1 MGIVQMN
8 NNGPVANGLV
18 ELNTH
23 IHDEHKKIRGG
34 VIGEGQGLS
43 VEEESWINEDVED
56 RNDGKTELVQVQGHA
71 HGEQERSQQQP
82 QGPLVHWERFLPL
95 RSLKVLLVEND
106 DSTRHVVCAL
116 LRNCGFEVTAV
127 SNGLQAW
134 KILEDLT
141 NHIDLVLT
149 EVVMPCLSGIGLL
162 CKIMSHKTRMN
173 IPVIMMS
180 SHDSMSTVFRCL
192 SKGAVDFLVKP
203 IRKNELK
210 NLWQHVWRKCHSSS
224 SSGGQSGTQTQKSSK
239 SKGTD
244 SDNNT
249 GSNDEDDNGSVGL
262 NVQDGSDNG
271 SGTQSSWTKRAVE
284 VDSSQ
289 PISPWDQLADPPHS
303 TCAQVIHSRH
313 EVLGDSWVPVTA
325 TREYDELDNE
335 LENVVM
341 GKDLEIGVPKITA
354 SQLEDP
360 SEKVMTNIA
369 GVNKDKLSAINPKK
383 DDEKLEKAQLELNSE
398 KSGGDLRNQAADLI
412 GVITNNTE
420 PHIESA
426 VFDIPNGLPKVSD
439 AKEKVNYDTKEMP
452 FLELSLKRLRDVG
465 DTGTSA
471 HERNVLRHSDLSA
484 FSRYNSGSTAN
495 QAPTGNVG
503 SCSPLDNSSEA
514 VKTDSMKNFQSTS
527 NSIPPKQQSNGSSN
541 NNDMGSTTN
550 NAFSKPA
557 VLSDKPAPKTSAK
570 SFHPSSAF
578 QPVQSGHGSALQP
591 VAQAAAPQC
600 GSSNLSSLPHVEGN
614 AANHSL
620 TRSASG
626 SNHGSNGQNGSS
638 TVLNTRGMNLESENG
653 VPGKGGAG
661 GGIGSGGRNVV
672 DQNRFA
678 QREAA
683 LNKFRQ
689 KRKERCFE
697 KKVFDIRAE
706 RNWLSRD
713 HAFEDSLC
721 DRSMKI
727 KTGTQTANIQCLSLS
742 VCKILHI
749 RLALLGRKH
758 SDFVVQDCALRDTKL
773 RTLDQRP
780 YSL

>member
-591 VAQAAAPQC
+591 VAQAAPQC

-697 KKVFDIRAE
+697 KKRFDIRAE

>member
-1 MGIVQMN
+1 MGIVQMS
-8 NNGPVANGLV
+8 NNGPVTNGLV
-18 ELNTH
+18 ELNTSV
-23 IHDEHKKIRGG
+23 HDEHKQMRDGLT
-34 VIGEGQGLS
+34 GEGQGLS
-43 VEEESWINEDVED
+43 AEDESQINEDVED
-56 RNDGKTELVQVQGHA
+56 RHDGNKEVVQLQIHMRGVQ
-71 HGEQERSQQQP
+71 QMSQQQSH
-82 QGPLVHWERFLPL
+82 GPLVCWERFLPL

-116 LRNCGFEVTAV
+116 LRNCGYGVAAV
-127 SNGLQAW
+127 SNGQQAW

-162 CKIMSHKTRMN
+162 CKIMNHKTCKN

-180 SHDSMSTVFRCL
+180 SHDSMNIVFKCL

-224 SSGGQSGTQTQKSSK
+224 GSGSESGIRTQKSTKSK
-239 SKGTD
+239 SFD

-249 GSNDEDDNGSVGL
+249 GSNNEDDIGSVGL
-262 NVQDGSDNG
+262 NVRDGSDNG

-289 PISPWDQLADPPHS
+289 PISTWDQLVNPLDS
-303 TCAQVIHSRH
+303 TCAQVIPSKS
-313 EVLGDSWVPVTA
+313 EVLGNSWVPITA
-325 TREYDELDNE
+325 TREFDRQDDELDNA
-335 LENVVM
+335 VM
-341 GKDLEIGVPKITA
+341 GKDLEMGVPKITA
-354 SQLEDP
+354 LQLRNP
-360 SEKVMTNIA
+360 SETVSTNIA
-369 GVNKDKLSAINPKK
+369 GATSKENLSEINPKK
-383 DDEKLEKAQLELNSE
+383 DDEKLEEQLELNSE
-398 KSGGDLRNQAADLI
+398 KPGGDLRNRAADLI
-412 GVITNNTE
+412 GVISNNTDAQ
-420 PHIESA
+420 IEKA
-426 VFDIPNGLPKVSD
+426 VFDISNCLPKDSD
-439 AKEKVNYDTKEMP
+439 AKDNAVYDTKEIP
-452 FLELSLKRLRDVG
+452 SLELSLKRLRDVG

-471 HERNVLRHSDLSA
+471 HERKVLRHSDLSA

-514 VKTDSMKNFQSTS
+514 AKTDSMKNFHSNS

-557 VLSDKPAPKTSAK
+557 VLSDKPAPKTSVK

-578 QPVQSGHGSALQP
+578 QPVQNGRVSALQP
-591 VAQAAAPQC
+591 LTQGKADAALAAVPQC
-600 GSSNLSSLPHVEGN
+600 GSSNMSPRFEGN
-614 AANHSL
+614 AGNHSL
-620 TRSASG
+620 NGSASG

-638 TVLNTRGMNLESENG
+638 TALNTGGMNLESEIG
-653 VPGKGGAG
+653 VPGKGGTV
-661 GGIGSGGRNVV
+661 GGIGFGGSNGVY
-672 DQNRFA
+672 QNRFA

-697 KKVFDIRAE
+697 KKVRYQSRKKLAE
-706 RNWLSRD
+706 
-713 HAFEDSLC
+713 
-721 DRSMKI
+721 
-727 KTGTQTANIQCLSLS
+727 
-742 VCKILHI
+742 
-749 RLALLGRKH
+749 
-758 SDFVVQDCALRDTKL
+758 
-773 RTLDQRP
+773 QRP
-780 YSL
+780 RIRGQFVRQVHEDKNKDTDC